1 MAKTEDSHSSKR
13 RTFSIEERLQIL
25 GKLEAG
31 ERIID
36 LAGEYKGNY
45 SFTNFNYMD
54 ANIMSQSDQ
63 EHHKA
68 QKEKIANLKKS
79 KYRHKYKL
87 QVLQQNKPYVKS
99 IQFLHQLTKKQKLMQ

>member
-1 MAKTEDSHSSKR
+1 
-13 RTFSIEERLQIL
+13 
-25 GKLEAG
+25 
-31 ERIID
+31 
-36 LAGEYKGNY
+36 
-45 SFTNFNYMD
+45 MD

-87 QVLQQNKPYVKS
+87 QVLQQNKPYVKW